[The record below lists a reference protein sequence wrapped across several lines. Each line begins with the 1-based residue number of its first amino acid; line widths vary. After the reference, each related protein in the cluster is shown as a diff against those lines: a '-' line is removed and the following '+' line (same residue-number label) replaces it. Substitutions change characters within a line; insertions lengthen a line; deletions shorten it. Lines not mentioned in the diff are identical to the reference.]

1 MESIFKSTTS
11 NNRILWLCRAASGR
25 PIGAFALL
33 ARVGVRAMARPR
45 PALDQ
50 ARILMKFCAVQI
62 SPPSNIIVLSGGLRR
77 TRNIFYLC
85 RRVSGWK
92 QRSAGVLHH
101 AMLETAYRL
110 KFSLPPHHSDL
121 VDMID
126 GTFSTIYTV
135 LDLSPDGFITRHMST
150 LFGIELV

>member
-1 MESIFKSTTS
+1 
-11 NNRILWLCRAASGR
+11 
-25 PIGAFALL
+25 
-33 ARVGVRAMARPR
+33 
-45 PALDQ
+45 
-50 ARILMKFCAVQI
+50 
-62 SPPSNIIVLSGGLRR
+62 
-77 TRNIFYLC
+77 
-85 RRVSGWK
+85 
-92 QRSAGVLHH
+92 
-101 AMLETAYRL
+101 MLETAYRL